1 MAKEEARLEE
11 RIKQI
16 EENQLRM
23 AREFGKQG
31 VGFFLTLA
39 GMRIAQ
45 MGPEKYQEYEKYM
58 TDSLDKSNN
67 EISKAKS
74 VDEAMN
80 LAAKFTD
87 ECIEYTQKQ
96 LKK

>member
-1 MAKEEARLEE
+1 MKIEE
-11 RIKQI
+11 RIQQL

-45 MGPEKYQEYEKYM
+45 LGPERYKDYEKYM
-58 TDSLDKSNN
+58 LDSLNRAND
-67 EISKAKS
+67 EIGKAKS

-80 LAAKFTD
+80 LASKFTD
-87 ECIEYTQKQ
+87 DCIGYTEKQ